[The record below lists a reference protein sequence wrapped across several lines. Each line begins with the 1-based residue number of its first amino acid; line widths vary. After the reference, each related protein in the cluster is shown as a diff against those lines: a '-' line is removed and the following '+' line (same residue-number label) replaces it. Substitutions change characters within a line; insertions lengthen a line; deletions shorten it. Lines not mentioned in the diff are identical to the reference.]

1 MSEQNTIPAGAR
13 KAPALLRTV
22 EALVGLGGAL
32 ATLMILAI
40 FALVC
45 VAVANR
51 YLLGSPI
58 QWADEMIGY
67 LLVATI
73 MLGAAEALRRE
84 NHIAIDLLS
93 SKLGASG
100 QLVLAI
106 VGNLAVF
113 VLAAIIGWSAW
124 ESILFARAFGSY
136 SVGYIEIET
145 WIPQIPLLFGS
156 ILLGLAAIARIWRLL
171 IGSKAQ

>member
-1 MSEQNTIPAGAR
+1 MPAGAQ
-13 KAPALLRTV
+13 KAPALLRAV

-40 FALVC
+40 FGLVC

-51 YLLGSPI
+51 YILGAPI

-73 MLGAAEALRRE
+73 MLGAAEALRRDS
-84 NHIAIDLLS
+84 HIAIDLLS
-93 SKLGASG
+93 SKLGGGG
-100 QLVLAI
+100 QILLGAI
-106 VGNLAVF
+106 GNLAVF
-113 VLAAIIGWSAW
+113 ALAVIIGWSAW

-145 WIPQIPLLFGS
+145 WIPQVPLVFGAA
-156 ILLGLAAIARIWRLL
+156 LLGLAATARTWRLL

>member
-1 MSEQNTIPAGAR
+1 MPAGAQ
-13 KAPALLRTV
+13 KAPALLRAV

-40 FALVC
+40 FGLVC

-51 YLLGSPI
+51 YILGAPI

-73 MLGAAEALRRE
+73 MLGAAEALRRDS
-84 NHIAIDLLS
+84 HIAIDLLS
-93 SKLGASG
+93 SKLGGGG
-100 QLVLAI
+100 QILLGAI
-106 VGNLAVF
+106 GNLAVF
-113 VLAAIIGWSAW
+113 ALAVIIGWSAW

-145 WIPQIPLLFGS
+145 WIPQVPLVFGAA
-156 ILLGLAAIARIWRLL
+156 LLGLAATARTWRLL
-171 IGSKAQ
+171 IGSKLQ